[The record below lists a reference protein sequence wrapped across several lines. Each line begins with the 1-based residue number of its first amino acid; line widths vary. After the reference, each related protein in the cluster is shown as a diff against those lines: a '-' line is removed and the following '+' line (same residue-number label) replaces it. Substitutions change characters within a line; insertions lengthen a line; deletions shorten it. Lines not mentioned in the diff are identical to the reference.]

1 MLLLITSV
9 YITFMDSSTNINFGH
24 LYGISHYKAMNFVW
38 LYLAVSA
45 HKWLGALFPV
55 LHITYVVIMLV
66 WILTNYMLWCT
77 WKVSKLTD
85 YNKEGMVY
93 ALIAGH

>member
-1 MLLLITSV
+1 
-9 YITFMDSSTNINFGH
+9 
-24 LYGISHYKAMNFVW
+24 MNFVC

-55 LHITYVVIMLV
+55 LHITYVIMLV

-77 WKVSKLTD
+77 WKASKLTD

>member
-1 MLLLITSV
+1 MIC
-9 YITFMDSSTNINFGH
+9 G
-24 LYGISHYKAMNFVW
+24 HYKAMNFVC

-45 HKWLGALFPV
+45 HKWFGTLFPV
-55 LHITYVVIMLV
+55 LHITYVIMLV

>member
-1 MLLLITSV
+1 
-9 YITFMDSSTNINFGH
+9 
-24 LYGISHYKAMNFVW
+24 MNDLVHFF
-38 LYLAVSA
+38 LFCT
-45 HKWLGALFPV
+45 LFPV
-55 LHITYVVIMLV
+55 LHIIYVIMLV